1 MTAQDGAHER
11 TDPLGGRLRSL
22 RERRGWNQSELG
34 RRAGVDRSEISRIEG
49 GKPLNPG
56 RDVLTKL
63 AAALRVEVA
72 ELMGP
77 MPVRRRRAEIQEG
90 VGRVPLMSLRVQ
102 ASGEPVWD
110 ETTEEVITAPLQLR
124 GRPNAFAAV
133 VSGTCMEPWVS
144 AGDTVLI
151 DPDRVPAD
159 GEMVVI
165 TEAGGGTL
173 VKWFRVDELGRA
185 FLRAADGTE
194 LRPQRATVEGVVFKI
209 EREAPRDP
217 ETRRPSIRRVAD
229 DRINYQP

>member
-1 MTAQDGAHER
+1 MTAQEGAHGR
-11 TDPLGGRLRSL
+11 TDPLAGRLRAL

-34 RRAGVDRSEISRIEG
+34 RRSDVDRSEISRIEA
-49 GKPLNPG
+49 GKTLNPG
-56 RDVLTKL
+56 REVLSKL
-63 AAALRVEVA
+63 AAALRVEVD
-72 ELMGP
+72 ELVGP
-77 MPVRRRRAEIQEG
+77 LPVRRRRAEIQEG

-110 ETTEEVITAPLQLR
+110 ETQEEVVTGAWRLR

-133 VSGTCMEPWVS
+133 VSGNCMEPWVS
-144 AGDTVLI
+144 PGDIVLI
-151 DPDRVPAD
+151 DPDRQPAD

-165 TEAGGGTL
+165 TESGGGTL
-173 VKWFRVDELGRA
+173 VKWFRVDELGQA

-217 ETRRPSIRRVAD
+217 ESRRPSLRRIAD
-229 DRINYQP
+229 DQTQYQA